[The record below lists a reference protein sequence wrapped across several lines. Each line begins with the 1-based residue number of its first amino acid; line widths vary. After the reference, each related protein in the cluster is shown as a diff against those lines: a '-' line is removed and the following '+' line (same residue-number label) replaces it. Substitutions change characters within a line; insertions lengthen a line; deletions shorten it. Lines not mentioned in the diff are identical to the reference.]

1 MKFHQLLFITLAI
14 FTLFFTKT
22 AFAQSGNATLRI
34 IATTEDEGTPV
45 IAANVLL
52 TSTEGDTLKAG
63 TTDAYGFLE
72 FPNLEANTYRV
83 RISYI
88 GYETLVGTVTLEP
101 GETQIYR
108 PELATDTAEL
118 DELVVRAR
126 RSTVQR
132 EAGLQSISPED
143 LNRVPTPGPGG
154 DLTMYLQTLPS
165 VVTTGDRGGELF
177 VRGGTPS
184 QNLILV
190 ENMPVIKPFHISN
203 LFSAFPQNVLSGVDV
218 YAGGFGSKYTGATSA
233 VVDVN
238 IRQGNMRSFQSEAA
252 VSPYIASFQAEGP
265 IVPEE
270 QSFMLMGRY
279 SLIEDTGPTLTG
291 EDVPLRF
298 SDIIGR
304 YSIKWPTIVCNMTGL
319 HTYDSGRINPA
330 RMVDL
335 TWSNTAI
342 GMRCLGFAEEL
353 NNTVD
358 FTIGYTGYNS
368 TESGVDNV
376 DRESS
381 VNMGYMRMDNR
392 GNLFGI
398 PTDYGFKLEFIQYQA
413 FLDDPFAQTRGRDV
427 RFTGLSSSLDD
438 ISTILSTY
446 VSLDWEPVNKWTIR
460 PGIASQM
467 NIRDVEPT
475 IEPRLR
481 IFWQPRGNDDLEFS
495 FAAGRY
501 YQMNEAINDER
512 DAANVFYVYKP
523 IDKDDPL
530 PVALHGILGYR
541 QQINPTFGLSIE
553 TYVKSQDNIPVAQW
567 TREPANTL
575 ETGLVESFTYG
586 ADIQAEMNL
595 NRLFVS
601 ASYGYSEVTY
611 EAPSD
616 ELVAWIDEPVFS
628 YNPAHDRRHQLNV
641 IASFSLGK
649 YTANAS
655 WQYASGGPFT
665 QIYAFDLALTDLPR
679 QNPLTT
685 QGEAMTLYSR
695 PYGGKLPSFQ
705 RLDVSLN
712 RTFQISRGFEI
723 ETEVGAINTLN
734 TTNVFYFDVNTL
746 QQVDQLPLVPY
757 LSFSASIL

>member
-1 MKFHQLLFITLAI
+1 MKFHQSLFIILAGLA
-14 FTLFFTKT
+14 FLFTKPV
-22 AFAQSGNATLRI
+22 FAQSGNATLRI

-63 TTDAYGFLE
+63 VTDAYGFLE
-72 FPNLEANTYRV
+72 FPNLEARTYNI

-88 GYETLVGTVTLEP
+88 GYETYIGTVTLED
-101 GETQIYR
+101 GQTQIHR
-108 PELATDTAEL
+108 PEMATDTAEL

-126 RSTVQR
+126 RSTIQR

-143 LNRVPTPGPGG
+143 LTRVPTPGPGG

-165 VVTTGDRGGELF
+165 VVTTGDRGGELHI
-177 VRGGTPS
+177 RGGTPS
-184 QNLILV
+184 QNLVLV

-218 YAGGFGSKYTGATSA
+218 YAGGFGAKYTGATSA
-233 VVDVN
+233 VLDVN

-265 IVPEE
+265 IVPEQ

-279 SLIEDTGPTLTG
+279 SLIEDTGPKLTG
-291 EDVPLRF
+291 EDVPLKF
-298 SDIIGR
+298 SDFIGR
-304 YSIKWPTIVCNMTGL
+304 YSIKWPTIVCNMTGM

-335 TWSNTAI
+335 TWSNTAV

-368 TESGVDNV
+368 TESGIDNI

-381 VNMGYMRMDNR
+381 INMGYMRMDNR

-413 FLDDPFAQTRGRDV
+413 YLDDPFAQTRGRDV
-427 RFTGLSSSLDD
+427 RFTGLSSTLDE
-438 ISTILSTY
+438 ISTLLSTY
-446 VSLDWEPVNKWTIR
+446 LSLDWDPARKWTVR
-460 PGIASQM
+460 PGVASQM
-467 NIRDVEPT
+467 NIRDVKPT
-475 IEPRLR
+475 FEPRLR
-481 IFWQPRGNDDLEFS
+481 IFWQPQGNDDLEFS

-501 YQMNEAINDER
+501 IQMNEAINDER

-530 PVALHGILGYR
+530 PTALHGILGYR
-541 QQINPTFGLSIE
+541 QQINPAFGLSVE
-553 TYVKSQDNIPVAQW
+553 TYVKNQENIPVAQW

-595 NRLFVS
+595 RRFYLS

-611 EAPSD
+611 EAPSN

-641 IASFSLGK
+641 IASLNLGK

-685 QGEAMTLYSR
+685 QGQAMTLYSR
-695 PYGGKLPSFQ
+695 PYDGKLPSFQ

-712 RTFQISRGFEI
+712 RTFEISRGFEI
-723 ETEVGAINTLN
+723 EAEVGAINTLN

>member
-1 MKFHQLLFITLAI
+1 MKFHQLLFILSATLSLLL
-14 FTLFFTKT
+14 TNTVL
-22 AFAQSGNATLRI
+22 AQSGDATLRV

-52 TSTEGDTLKAG
+52 TSEEGDTLKAG

-72 FPNLEANTYRV
+72 FPNLDGGTYGV

-88 GYETLVGTVTLEP
+88 GYETLFGSVTLEP
-101 GETQIYR
+101 GQTRIYR
-108 PELATDTAEL
+108 PEMVTDTAEL
-118 DELVVRAR
+118 DELVVRAT

-165 VVTTGDRGGELF
+165 VVTTGDRGGELH

-184 QNLILV
+184 QNLVLV

-218 YAGGFGSKYTGATSA
+218 YAGGFGAKYTGATSA
-233 VVDVN
+233 VLDVN

-252 VSPYIASFQAEGP
+252 VSPYITSFQAEGP
-265 IVPEE
+265 IVPEQ
-270 QSFMLMGRY
+270 QSFLVMGRY
-279 SLIEDTGPTLTG
+279 SLIEDTGPKLTG
-291 EDVPLRF
+291 EDVPLNF
-298 SDIIGR
+298 SDVIAR
-304 YSIKWPTIVCNMTGL
+304 YSIKWPTIVCNMTGM

-335 TWSNTAI
+335 TWSNTSV

-368 TESGVDNV
+368 TESGIDNI

-381 VNMGYMRMDNR
+381 IKMGYMRMDNR
-392 GNLFGI
+392 GDLFGI

-427 RFTGLSSSLDD
+427 RFTGLSAQLDD
-438 ISTILSTY
+438 ISTLISTY
-446 VSLDWEPVNKWTIR
+446 VSLDWEPASKWTVR
-460 PGIASQM
+460 PGVASQM

-481 IFWQPRGNDDLEFS
+481 IFWQPRGDDDLEFS
-495 FAAGRY
+495 LAAGRY

-523 IDKDDPL
+523 IDKEDPL

-553 TYVKSQDNIPVAQW
+553 GYVKSQDNIPVAQW

-595 NRLFVS
+595 RNFFLS

-611 EAPSD
+611 EAPSN

-641 IASFSLGK
+641 IGSLSLGK

-695 PYGGKLPSFQ
+695 PYDGKLPSFQ
-705 RLDVSLN
+705 RLDVSVN
-712 RTFQISRGFEI
+712 RRFKISRGFEI

>member
-1 MKFHQLLFITLAI
+1 MKFHQVLFYFLV
-14 FTLFFTKT
+14 FFTGFFPH
-22 AFAQSGNATLRI
+22 FAQAQTETATLRI
-34 IATTEDEGTPV
+34 IAITEDEGTPV

-52 TSTEGDTLKAG
+52 TGMDGDTLHAG
-63 TTDAYGFLE
+63 TTDVYGFLG
-72 FPNLEANTYRV
+72 FPNIEAQTYNI

-88 GYETLVGTVTLEP
+88 GYQTHQGTVTLQP

-108 PELATDTAEL
+108 PALATDTAEL
-118 DELVVRAR
+118 EELIVRAR

-143 LNRVPTPGPGG
+143 LTRIPTPGPGG

-165 VVTTGDRGGELF
+165 VVTTGDRGGELYI
-177 VRGGTPS
+177 RGGTPS
-184 QNLILV
+184 QNLVLV

-233 VVDVN
+233 VLDVN

-252 VSPYIASFQAEGP
+252 VSPYLASFQAEGP
-265 IVPEE
+265 IVPGK
-270 QSFMLMGRY
+270 QSFLMMGRY
-279 SLIEDTGPTLTG
+279 SLIEDTGPSLTG
-291 EDVPLRF
+291 ENVPLNF
-298 SDIIGR
+298 SDAIAR
-304 YSIKWPTIVCNMTGL
+304 YSFNWPTIVCSITGM

-335 TWSNTAI
+335 TWSNTAV
-342 GMRCLGFAEEL
+342 GLRCLGFAEEL

-358 FTIGYTGYNS
+358 FTIGYSGFNT
-368 TESGVDNV
+368 TESGVDNT
-376 DRESS
+376 DRESRI
-381 VNMGYMRMDNR
+381 NMGYMRMDNR
-392 GNLFGI
+392 GNLFGL
-398 PTDYGFKLEFIQYQA
+398 PTDYGFKLDFIQYQA

-427 RFTGLSSSLDD
+427 RYTGLGAQLDEISL
-438 ISTILSTY
+438 ILSSY
-446 VSLDWEPVNKWTIR
+446 VSFDWEPLQNWTIR
-460 PGIASQM
+460 PGAASQI

-475 IEPRLR
+475 FEPRLR
-481 IFWQPRGNDDLEFS
+481 LFWNPNGNDDLEFS
-495 FAAGRY
+495 LATGRY
-501 YQMNEAINDER
+501 VQMYEAINDER

-523 IDKDDPL
+523 IDTEDPL

-553 TYVKSQDNIPVAQW
+553 TYVKSQKNIPVAQW

-595 NRLFVS
+595 RKLYVS
-601 ASYGYSEVTY
+601 ASYGLSKVTY
-611 EAPSD
+611 EAPSK
-616 ELVAWIDEPVFS
+616 ELVAWIDDPIFS

-641 IASFSLGK
+641 IASLSLGK

-665 QIYAFDLALTDLPR
+665 KIYAFDLALFDLPR

-685 QGEAMTLYSR
+685 QGQALTLYSR
-695 PYGGKLPSFQ
+695 PYDGKLPSFQ
-705 RLDVSLN
+705 RLDVSVN
-712 RTFQISRGFEI
+712 RTFEISRSLEI
-723 ETEVGAINTLN
+723 ETEAGAINALDV
-734 TTNVFYFDVNTL
+734 TNVFYFDVNTL

-757 LSFSASIL
+757 LSFSTRIR